1 MTHDRGAIVLSGRQ
15 ITLRDWQT
23 DDLDRFTFWQRPGH
37 RWQELD
43 GPYYPRATVE
53 EVATNAE
60 RLRASI
66 ATASWPVPRTR
77 LVIAD
82 RLTDELRGVVTWYWE
97 SAETNWLSV
106 GIVIFDPASWG
117 KGVGYEAL
125 GLWSDYLFSAIP
137 AIVRLDLRTWS
148 GNHGM
153 MRLAQK
159 LGYLEEARFRQARI
173 VDGIYYDGMG
183 YGVLRS
189 EWTSRYPD
197 GLAASLPSS

>member
-1 MTHDRGAIVLSGRQ
+1 MTSFPEVIELPGR
-15 ITLRDWQT
+15 TLVLRDWQP
-23 DDLDRFTFWQRPGH
+23 DDLDRFTFWQQPGH

-43 GPYYPRATVE
+43 GPYYPHATSA
-53 EVATNAE
+53 EVAINVE

-66 ATASWPVPRTR
+66 ATTSWPVPRTR

-82 RLTDELRGVVTWYWE
+82 RRTGELRGVVSWYWE
-97 SAETNWLSV
+97 SQETNWLSV

-125 GLWSDYLFSAIP
+125 GLWSDYLFTAMPS
-137 AIVRLDLRTWS
+137 IVRLDLRTWS

-159 LGYLEEARFRQARI
+159 LGYQEEARFRQARI
-173 VDGIYYDGMG
+173 VDGVYYDGMG

-189 EWTSRYPD
+189 EWQTRYPT
-197 GLAASLPSS
+197 GFAASLASC